1 MPLSNIVHL
10 YIVRLKARIILVQEA
25 FVVLGIAV
33 GVALL
38 FASQIASTSLN
49 GSVARL
55 TNGVIG
61 QSKFQLT
68 ARSSAGFSEALL
80 DRVRRLPGVYV
91 AIPILEQQTSISGP
105 HGTQPVDLIA
115 TDPRAVKLVGP
126 LLHHF
131 TATQLAHQQA
141 LALPQPVARAIGVGP
156 LEEATLQLGG
166 RRVTALVALELSSR
180 NIGELVNSPVVI
192 APLAYAQQLL
202 DTPGRISRVFVRP
215 QPGHDAE
222 VQAGLK
228 RIAGNRL
235 NVEPATFD
243 VTLFDQAATPINQ
256 STGTFAAICALVGFV
271 FAYCSILLTID
282 LRRALIKEL
291 RRSGATRLET
301 CKVLLFDA
309 LVLGVVASTL
319 GLVIGDVLSVLV
331 FPSSAGYLT
340 FAFPVGTQR
349 IVTAQ
354 SVAISVVIG
363 MLAATIGVV
372 SPARQLWRRPA
383 TTRYASEGPEAFGR
397 HSLLWLATALT
408 CLAVTTVVLV
418 VAPQSAILGIVTLLA
433 GLLLLLPLVVDTA
446 TAVFERLY
454 NVAGSAGAII
464 AIHEIRSPKT
474 RVRSATIAAISAIA
488 VFAGVTIQGSHVKL
502 QGGLNQLV
510 SQLSTVADV
519 WVLPSGQQDLL
530 ATTPL
535 AGSRPLDL
543 SHLRGVRSA
552 EPYRASFLTYDARR
566 TWVLA
571 PPSTATWPIPPG
583 QLTTGSDLA
592 VATSRIKAGGWAVVS
607 EAIAKDQHLRVGQRF
622 TLPTPHPITVRLA
635 ATTTNL
641 GWPPGAVVVNPA
653 DYVRGWGASTPS
665 AYNVMLAPGASASA
679 VEAEIRR
686 VIGPG
691 TALTVQ
697 TARERELRQDAASH
711 EGLARL
717 TQIAILVLLAGLLA
731 TATSMTAVIWQRR
744 RLYARMKVHGYGTMA
759 LWSALIWES
768 LILFGGGCALGA
780 ALGMYGQFLLSH
792 ALLTVTGFPV
802 TLSPEALLAL
812 GSFAIVTIVGAAIVG
827 ISGYRAASIR
837 PYPYQ
842 RT

>member
-1 MPLSNIVHL
+1 MQLSNIVHL
-10 YIVRLKARIILVQEA
+10 YTVRLKARMILVQEA

-55 TNGVIG
+55 TSGVVG
-61 QSKFQLT
+61 QSKYQLA

-80 DRVRRLPGVYV
+80 GQVRRLPGVYG
-91 AIPILEQQTSISGP
+91 AIPILEQQISISGP
-105 HGTQPVDLIA
+105 HGTRPVDLIA

-126 LLHHF
+126 LLHRF
-131 TATQLAHQQA
+131 TATQLTHQQA

-166 RRVTALVALELSSR
+166 RRIAALVALELSSR
-180 NIGELVNSPVVI
+180 NIGELVDSPVVI

-202 DTPGRISRVFVRP
+202 DTPGRISRVFVRS

-228 RIAGNRL
+228 RLAANRL

-256 STGTFAAICALVGFV
+256 STSTFAAICALVGFV

-309 LVLGVVASTL
+309 LVLGVIASTL
-319 GLVIGDVLSVLV
+319 GLVIGDVLSILV
-331 FPSSAGYLT
+331 FPSSAGYLA

-349 IVTAQ
+349 IVTVQ
-354 SVAISVVIG
+354 SVIVSVAIG
-363 MLAATIGVV
+363 TLAATVGVV
-372 SPARQLWRRPA
+372 SPARELWKRPT
-383 TTRYASEGPEAFGR
+383 TTRDSPSGPRVFGP
-397 HSLLWLATALT
+397 HSPLQLAAALM
-408 CLAVTTVVLV
+408 CLAVTTMVLV
-418 VAPQSAILGIVTLLA
+418 VAPQSAIVGIMMLLV
-433 GLLLLLPLVVDTA
+433 GLLFLLPLVVDAA

-454 NVAGSAGAII
+454 NVGGSAGAII
-464 AIHEIRSPKT
+464 AVHEIRSPKT

-488 VFAGVTIQGSHVKL
+488 VFASVTIQGSHVKL
-502 QGGLNQLV
+502 QGGLTRLV
-510 SQLSTVADV
+510 SELSTVANI

-535 AGSRPLDL
+535 SGQRPLDL

-552 EPYRASFLTYDARR
+552 QPYRASFLTYDARR

-571 PPSTATWPIPPG
+571 PPSTATWPIPPT
-583 QLTTGSDLA
+583 QLTAGSDLA
-592 VATSRIKAGGWAVVS
+592 IATARIKAGDWATVS
-607 EAIAKDQHLRVGQRF
+607 DATAKDEHLHIGQTF

-641 GWPPGAVVVNPA
+641 GWPPGAVVLNPV
-653 DYVRGWGASTPS
+653 DYVRGWGESTPS
-665 AYNVMLAPGASASA
+665 AYNVMLTPDASVSA

-686 VIGPG
+686 AIGPG

-697 TARERELRQDAASH
+697 TARERERRQDAASH

-717 TQIAILVLLAGLLA
+717 TQIAVLVLLAGLLA
-731 TATSMTAVIWQRR
+731 TATSMTAAIWQRR
-744 RLYARMKVHGYGTMA
+744 RRYARMKVQGYDTKA
-759 LWSALIWES
+759 LWLALIWES

-802 TLSPEALLAL
+802 RLSPEASLAL
-812 GSFAIVTIVGAAIVG
+812 GSFAVVTFVGAAIVG
-827 ISGYRAASIR
+827 VPGYRAVSIR
-837 PYPYQ
+837 PYPYR

>member
-1 MPLSNIVHL
+1 MPLSNIIHL
-10 YIVRLKARIILVQEA
+10 YVVRLKARIILVQEA

-55 TNGVIG
+55 TSGVVG
-61 QSKFQLT
+61 QSKYQLT

-80 DRVRRLPGVYV
+80 GEVRRLPGVYG
-91 AIPILEQQTSISGP
+91 AIPILEQQASISGP
-105 HGTQPVDLIA
+105 HGTRPVDLIA
-115 TDPRAVKLVGP
+115 TDPHAVKLVGP

-131 TATQLAHQQA
+131 TATQLVHQEA
-141 LALPQPVARAIGVGP
+141 LALPQPVARAIGVGQ
-156 LEEATLQLGG
+156 LEQVTLQIGG
-166 RRVTALVALELSSR
+166 RRIAAVVALELSSR
-180 NIGELVNSPVVI
+180 NIGKLVGSPVVI
-192 APLAYAQQLL
+192 APLAYAQKLL

-215 QPGHDAE
+215 RPGRDAE

-228 RIAGNRL
+228 RLAGNRL

-256 STGTFAAICALVGFV
+256 STSTFAAICALVGFV

-282 LRRALIKEL
+282 LRRALIKEV

-309 LVLGVVASTL
+309 LVLGGIASTL
-319 GLVIGDVLSVLV
+319 GLAIGDVLSILV
-331 FPSSAGYLT
+331 SPSSAGYLA

-349 IVTAQ
+349 IVTIQ
-354 SVAISVVIG
+354 AIVVSGAIG
-363 MLAATIGVV
+363 MLAATVGVV
-372 SPARQLWRRPA
+372 SPARELWSRPA
-383 TTRYASEGPEAFGR
+383 TTHNAPEGSQVFGP

-408 CLAVTTVVLV
+408 CLMVTTGVLV
-418 VAPQSAILGIVTLLA
+418 VAPQSAILGIVTLLV

-446 TAVFERLY
+446 TVAFERLY
-454 NVAGSAGAII
+454 SVAGNAGAII
-464 AIHEIRSPKT
+464 AVHEIRSPKT
-474 RVRSATIAAISAIA
+474 RVRSITIAAISAIA
-488 VFAGVTIQGSHVKL
+488 VFASVTIQGSHVKL

-510 SQLSTVADV
+510 SQLSNVANI

-535 AGSRPLDL
+535 AGSQPLDL

-571 PPSTATWPIPPG
+571 PPSTATWPVPPS

-592 VATSRIKAGGWAVVS
+592 LATSRIKAGGWATLS
-607 EAIAKDQHLRVGQRF
+607 ETVAKDEHLHIGQTF

-641 GWPPGAVVVNPA
+641 GWPPGAIVLNPA
-653 DYVRGWGASTPS
+653 DYVHGWGESTPS
-665 AYNVMLAPGASASA
+665 AYNIMIAPSASASM

-686 VIGPG
+686 VIGSD
-691 TALTVQ
+691 TTLTVQ
-697 TARERELRQDAASH
+697 TARERELRQDAASK

-731 TATSMTAVIWQRR
+731 TATSMSAAIWQRR
-744 RLYARMKVHGYGTMA
+744 RRYARMKVQGYDTKV

-780 ALGMYGQFLLSH
+780 ALGMYGQFMLSR

-802 TLSPEALLAL
+802 RLSAEAFLAL
-812 GSFAIVTIVGAAIVG
+812 GSFAIITIVGAAIVG
-827 ISGYRAASIR
+827 IPGYRAAAIR
-837 PYPYQ
+837 PYPYR